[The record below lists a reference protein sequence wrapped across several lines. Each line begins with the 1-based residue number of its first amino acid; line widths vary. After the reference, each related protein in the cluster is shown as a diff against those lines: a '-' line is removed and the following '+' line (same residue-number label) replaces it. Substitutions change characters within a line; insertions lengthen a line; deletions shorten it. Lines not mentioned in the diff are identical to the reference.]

1 MKPLIGRQHWQ
12 GNVLYGNNLY
22 VCDVAGFIGY
32 APYINRIV
40 QQWNLQ
46 DNDDDQL
53 FYTKIYVD
61 PLARVGSNSPSHFFL
76 LEKNAAPHKTPG
88 DEKKRNA
95 VSLYWSAMLTVVF
108 VLLRFLLLE

>member
-1 MKPLIGRQHWQ
+1 MKSLVGGYCWQ
-12 GNVLYGNNLY
+12 DSAFYGNNLC
-22 VCDVAGFIGY
+22 VCDIAGFIGY

-61 PLARVGSNSPSHFFL
+61 PLARVGSNSLSVFFL
-76 LEKNAAPHKTPG
+76 LEITCC
-88 DEKKRNA
+88 
-95 VSLYWSAMLTVVF
+95 SS
-108 VLLRFLLLE
+108 

>member
-1 MKPLIGRQHWQ
+1 MKSLFVGQHWQ
-12 GNVLYGNNLY
+12 GSVFMEITC

-32 APYINRIV
+32 APSINRIV

-61 PLARVGSNSPSHFFL
+61 PLARVGSNLLSLFFL
-76 LEKNAAPHKTPG
+76 LEITCC
-88 DEKKRNA
+88 
-95 VSLYWSAMLTVVF
+95 SS
-108 VLLRFLLLE
+108 

>member
-1 MKPLIGRQHWQ
+1 MKFLIGGQHWQ
-12 GNVLYGNNLY
+12 GSDFCGNNLC

-32 APYINRIV
+32 APSINRIV

-61 PLARVGSNSPSHFFL
+61 PLARVGSNSLSHFFL
-76 LEKNAAPHKTPG
+76 LEITCCC
-88 DEKKRNA
+88 
-95 VSLYWSAMLTVVF
+95 S
-108 VLLRFLLLE
+108 

>member
-1 MKPLIGRQHWQ
+1 MKFLTGGQHWQ
-12 GNVLYGNNLY
+12 NTAFYGNNLR
-22 VCDVAGFIGY
+22 VCDIAGFIGY

-61 PLARVGSNSPSHFFL
+61 PLARVGSNWLSHFFL
-76 LEKNAAPHKTPG
+76 LEITCC
-88 DEKKRNA
+88 
-95 VSLYWSAMLTVVF
+95 SS
-108 VLLRFLLLE
+108 

>member
-12 GNVLYGNNLY
+12 GNVLYGNNLC

-76 LEKNAAPHKTPG
+76 LEITCC
-88 DEKKRNA
+88 
-95 VSLYWSAMLTVVF
+95 SS
-108 VLLRFLLLE
+108 